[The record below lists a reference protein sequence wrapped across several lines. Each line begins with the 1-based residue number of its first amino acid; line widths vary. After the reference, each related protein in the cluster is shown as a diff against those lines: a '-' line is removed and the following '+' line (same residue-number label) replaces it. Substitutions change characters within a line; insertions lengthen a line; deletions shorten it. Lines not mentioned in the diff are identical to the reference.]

1 MKKTATP
8 QRIYE
13 IKVTLLDAEPPI
25 WRRLQVGDGVSLGQ
39 FHDILQTVMGWTDS
53 HLHQFIKGK
62 TFYGAVD
69 PLFDGEDE
77 AKTKL
82 RDVLQR
88 SEDRLVYEYD
98 FGDGWTHEIVLER
111 ITAAA
116 PGCIY
121 PHVLGGERACP
132 PEDCGG
138 IPGYYYILEAL
149 KNPRRS
155 KYKEILAWIEPDYDP
170 EAFDA
175 QATNQVLRRTALLVQ

>member
-1 MKKTATP
+1 MATP

-25 WRRLQVGDGVSLGQ
+25 WRRLQVRDGITLGQ
-39 FHDILQTVMGWTDS
+39 FHDTLQTVMGWTDS

-62 TFYGAVD
+62 IYYGAAD
-69 PLFDGEDE
+69 PEFDGEDE

-82 RDVLQR
+82 RDVLPR
-88 SEDRLVYEYD
+88 SKARLIYEYD

-111 ITAAA
+111 ITDVV
-116 PGCIY
+116 PGRMY
-121 PHVLGGERACP
+121 PHVLSGERACP

-138 IPGYYYILEAL
+138 VGGYHYLLEAM
-149 KNPRRS
+149 KNPRRPEH
-155 KYKEILAWIEPDYDP
+155 KEILAWLEPGYDP

-175 QATNQVLRRTALLVQ
+175 QATNQILRRTMLLVQ